1 MYREAETCIDEVG
14 RLYSPEI
21 VADRLKQALGA
32 FGCEN
37 AIFTGLPADRQR
49 MEDLVVLNSWPTE
62 YYKIYTEQRFVEV
75 CPIARQCKRSIL
87 PFEWSEAPYDPQTE
101 PRTAAV
107 LALAADFGMARG
119 LTVPVPIPDR
129 HKPHRAVSLSGD
141 QLDLSPPAKRALHLV
156 AMYGFE
162 RLCRLL
168 GPQRPE
174 ERSLTPREREV
185 LSWAAAGK
193 SAWEISETLNIAKR
207 TVDQHSQSACRKLR
221 AANRTHAVAIAFE
234 RKLIEP

>member
-21 VADRLKQALGA
+21 VAERLKQTLGA
-32 FGCEN
+32 FGCEH
-37 AIFTGLPADRQR
+37 AIFTGLPTQGERV
-49 MEDLVVLNSWPTE
+49 EDLVVLNTWPAE
-62 YYKIYTEQRFVEV
+62 YFRIYTEQRFVEV
-75 CPIARQCKRSIL
+75 CPIARECRRSIL
-87 PFEWSEAPYDPQTE
+87 PFEWSEAPFDPEAE

-107 LALAADFGMARG
+107 LSIAADFGMVRG
-119 LTVPVPIPDR
+119 LTVPVPVPDR
-129 HKPHRAVSLSGD
+129 HKPHRAVSLSGAN
-141 QLDLSPPAKRALHLV
+141 LDVSPPAKRALHLI
-156 AMYGFE
+156 ALYGFE
-162 RLCRLL
+162 RLCRLM
-168 GPQRPE
+168 GPAQKE

-185 LSWAAAGK
+185 LSWAATGK

-207 TVDQHSQSACRKLR
+207 TVDQHSQAACRKLR